1 MLCLKKIIGSLK
13 TEFSSERYY
22 DHIPSV
28 KEYDEITDT
37 AAYSELPDDWFV
49 IVTDIKDSTGAIEA
63 GKYKTVNSLSASVIA
78 AVRNA
83 VNQEKFPFVFGGD
96 GTSLCIHS
104 SHEPAVRK
112 ALAAIKAMARIEF
125 GMVLRAG
132 IVPVSRIKKGGYRLL
147 ISKLRYSDNF
157 EQAIFQGGGIE
168 YAEKLLKDEKES
180 PLYEVEDS
188 GRTEDADITGLEC
201 RWDVVQAP
209 KGVILN
215 LLVKA
220 VPDDPYQSNKIY
232 EEVILRIS
240 NITGDLKESHPII
253 RRNLRFTSNLRK
265 LYTESKLR
273 KAGKGALVKT
283 KYLLSVLKQ
292 VFFGVIFMSFKVRT
306 SQTDWG
312 NYKDDLIMHTD
323 YLKFD
328 DMIRTVL
335 SCNER
340 ESLEIE
346 KMLQQLYSEGKI
358 IFGISKSDSSQ
369 LTCIV
374 SKYEKEHFHLV
385 DGTNGG
391 YTKAAVQLKK
401 LMKERETAKIT
412 AQSASLH

>member
-1 MLCLKKIIGSLK
+1 MLLLKKLIKSLK

-22 DHIPSV
+22 HHLPSV
-28 KEYDEITDT
+28 KEFDEITDI
-37 AAYSELPDDWFV
+37 AVYSDLPDDWYV

-78 AVRNA
+78 AVKNA

-96 GTSLCIHS
+96 GISLCIHE
-104 SHEPAVRK
+104 SHLPAVRK

-125 GMVLRAG
+125 EMVLRAG
-132 IVPVSRIKKGGYRLL
+132 IVPVQKIRKAGYRLL

-168 YAEKLLKDEKES
+168 YAEKILKDESES
-180 PLYEVEDS
+180 EKYEVEDS
-188 GRTEDADITGLEC
+188 GNIDDADITGLEC
-201 RWDVVQAP
+201 RWDVVKAP

-220 VPDDPYQSNKIY
+220 IAANLSDANIIYQ
-232 EEVILRIS
+232 EVIHNIS
-240 NITGDLKESHPII
+240 KITGSLKDSHPVLK
-253 RRNLRFTSNLRK
+253 RNLKFSSSVLK
-265 LYTESKLR
+265 LYTESR
-273 KAGKGALVKT
+273 IRRAGKGALIKM
-283 KYLLSVLKQ
+283 KYLVSIFKQ
-292 VFFGVIFMSFKVRT
+292 VIFGTVLMSLKIKT
-306 SQTDWG
+306 SVTDWG

-335 SCNER
+335 SCTEK
-340 ESLEIE
+340 ESEQIE
-346 KMLQQLYSEGKI
+346 SILRNLYSDGKI
-358 IFGISKSDSSQ
+358 VFGLSKSDSSQ

-391 YTKAAVQLKK
+391 YTKAAIQ
-401 LMKERETAKIT
+401 MKQRIREKETSKIN
-412 AQSASLH
+412 SHLHSKG

>member
-1 MLCLKKIIGSLK
+1 MLLLKKIIRSLK
-13 TEFSSERYY
+13 EEFSSERYY
-22 DHIPSV
+22 HHIPSV

-37 AAYSELPDDWFV
+37 AAYSEMPDDWYV

-78 AVRNA
+78 AVKNA
-83 VNQEKFPFVFGGD
+83 VKQEKFPFVFGGD
-96 GTSLCIHS
+96 GTSLCIHET
-104 SHEPAVRK
+104 HEPAVRK

-132 IVPVSRIKKGGYRLL
+132 IVPVERIKRDGYRLL

-157 EQAIFQGGGIE
+157 EQALFQGGGIE

-180 PLYEVEDS
+180 QNYEVADS
-188 GRTEDADITGLEC
+188 GRIEDADITGLEC

-220 VPDDPYQSNKIY
+220 VPTGQSDSNRIY
-232 EEVILRIS
+232 EEVIFNIS
-240 NITGDLKESHPII
+240 KITGDLKESHPVI
-253 RRNLRFTSNLRK
+253 RKNLRFTTGLMK

-273 KAGKGALVKT
+273 RAGKGAVVKSR
-283 KYLLSVLKQ
+283 YLLSVIKQ
-292 VFFGVIFMSFKVRT
+292 VLFGVVLMSFKVRT
-306 SQTDWG
+306 SQTNWG

-335 SCNER
+335 SCTENE
-340 ESLEIE
+340 SVQIE
-346 KMLQQLYSEGKI
+346 AMLQNLFAEGKI
-358 IFGISKSDSSQ
+358 IYGISKSDSSQ

-391 YTKAAVQLKK
+391 YTKAAVQLKQR
-401 LMKERETAKIT
+401 MREREAAK
-412 AQSASLH
+412 SAPEPAI